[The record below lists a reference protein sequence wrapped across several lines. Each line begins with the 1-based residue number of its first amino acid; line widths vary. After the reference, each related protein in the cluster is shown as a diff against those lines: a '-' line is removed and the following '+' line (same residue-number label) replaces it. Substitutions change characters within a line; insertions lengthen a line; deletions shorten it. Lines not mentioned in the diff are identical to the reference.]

1 VTSTDDFSQQPTS
14 LLSDVE
20 DNGPADDGPRQ
31 GGLGLGL
38 LVLRLALGVT
48 MGAHGLQ
55 HLFGLF
61 GGPGVGGFARVLETF
76 GYHKQTT
83 LLSWITGITELGGGV
98 LVVVGLF
105 TPLAAAGL
113 LGVAAN
119 AVYAKFHGG
128 FFEGQGQGFEL
139 ELVLGAAALSLL
151 FTGSGP
157 ISLERNTPW
166 RRRPLP
172 LGLVSLLLA
181 AAASVVVI
189 VLTR

>member
-1 VTSTDDFSQQPTS
+1 MSSGDDFSQQPTS
-14 LLSDVE
+14 VLSGVE
-20 DNGPADDGPRQ
+20 DDRSDDTPRQ

-38 LVLRLALGVT
+38 LILRLALGVT

-61 GGPGVGGFARVLETF
+61 GGPGIGGFARVLETY

-83 LLSWITGITELGGGV
+83 LLSWITGITEVGGGV
-98 LVVVGLF
+98 LVIVGLF

-128 FFEGQGQGFEL
+128 FFEGSGRGFEF
-139 ELVLGAAALSLL
+139 ELLLAASALSLL

-166 RRRPLP
+166 RKRPLP

-181 AAASVVVI
+181 AAAAVVVI

>member
-1 VTSTDDFSQQPTS
+1 MTSQGDDYQTS
-14 LLSDVE
+14 LLSGVE
-20 DNGPADDGPRQ
+20 DSSGDDTDEPRQ
-31 GGLGLGL
+31 AGLGLGL
-38 LVLRLALGVT
+38 LVLRLGLGVI

-55 HLFGLF
+55 HLFGAF
-61 GGPGVGGFARVLETF
+61 GGPGVGGFAHVLEMF

-83 LLSWITGITELGGGV
+83 LLSWITGVTEVAGGALV
-98 LVVVGLF
+98 LVGLF

-119 AVYAKFHGG
+119 VVYAKFHGG
-128 FFEGQGQGFEL
+128 FFVGDGKGFEF
-139 ELVLGAAALSLL
+139 ELLLGLVALALV
-151 FTGSGP
+151 FTGAGR

-166 RRRPLP
+166 RKRPLP

>member
-1 VTSTDDFSQQPTS
+1 VSSGDDFSQQPTS

-20 DNGPADDGPRQ
+20 DDGPGDAPRQ

-38 LVLRLALGVT
+38 LILRVALGVT

-83 LLSWITGITELGGGV
+83 LLSWITGVTEVGGGV
-98 LVVVGLF
+98 LVIVGLF

-113 LGVAAN
+113 LGVAAS

-128 FFEGQGQGFEL
+128 FFEGKGQGFEF
-139 ELVLGAAALSLL
+139 ELLLAAAALSLL

-181 AAASVVVI
+181 AAAAVVVI

>member
-1 VTSTDDFSQQPTS
+1 
-14 LLSDVE
+14 
-20 DNGPADDGPRQ
+20 
-31 GGLGLGL
+31 
-38 LVLRLALGVT
+38 
-48 MGAHGLQ
+48 M
-55 HLFGLF
+55 
-61 GGPGVGGFARVLETF
+61 
-76 GYHKQTT
+76 
-83 LLSWITGITELGGGV
+83 TEVGGGV
-98 LVVVGLF
+98 LVIVGLF

-119 AVYAKFHGG
+119 IVYAKFHGG
-128 FFEGQGQGFEL
+128 FFEQQGQGFEF
-139 ELVLGAAALSLL
+139 ELLLGATALSLL

-181 AAASVVVI
+181 AAAAVVVI

>member
-1 VTSTDDFSQQPTS
+1 MSSGDDFSQQPTS
-14 LLSDVE
+14 VLSGVE
-20 DNGPADDGPRQ
+20 DDGADDTPRQ
-31 GGLGLGL
+31 RGLGLGL
-38 LVLRLALGVT
+38 LVLRLALGAT

-61 GGPGVGGFARVLETF
+61 GGPGIGGFARVLETF

-83 LLSWITGITELGGGV
+83 LLSWITGVTEVAGGV
-98 LVVVGLF
+98 LVIVGLF

-128 FFEGQGQGFEL
+128 FFERQGQGFEL
-139 ELVLGAAALSLL
+139 ELLLAAAALSLL
-151 FTGSGP
+151 FTGAGP

-166 RRRPLP
+166 RKRPLP

-181 AAASVVVI
+181 AAAAVVVI

>member
-1 VTSTDDFSQQPTS
+1 VTSADDFSQQPTS

-20 DNGPADDGPRQ
+20 DNGPADDRPRQ

-105 TPLAAAGL
+105 TPLAVAGL

-128 FFEGQGQGFEL
+128 FFEGQGQGFEF

-151 FTGSGP
+151 FTGAGP

>member
-1 VTSTDDFSQQPTS
+1 MSSGDEFSQQPTS
-14 LLSDVE
+14 LLSGVE
-20 DNGPADDGPRQ
+20 DDGADDTPRQ

-61 GGPGVGGFARVLETF
+61 GGPGISGFARVLETF

-83 LLSWITGITELGGGV
+83 LLSWITGVTEVGGGV
-98 LVVVGLF
+98 LLIVGLF

-119 AVYAKFHGG
+119 AVFAKFHGG
-128 FFEGQGQGFEL
+128 FFTGQGQGFEL
-139 ELVLGAAALSLL
+139 ELLLGAAALSLL
-151 FTGSGP
+151 FTGAGP

-166 RRRPLP
+166 RKRPLP

-181 AAASVVVI
+181 TAATVVVI
-189 VLTR
+189 ILTR

>member
-1 VTSTDDFSQQPTS
+1 MSSGDDFSQQPTS
-14 LLSDVE
+14 LLSGVE
-20 DNGPADDGPRQ
+20 DDGSDDTPRQ

-38 LVLRLALGVT
+38 LILRLALGVT

-61 GGPGVGGFARVLETF
+61 GGPGIGGYARVLETF

-83 LLSWITGITELGGGV
+83 LLSWITGITEVGGGV
-98 LVVVGLF
+98 LVIVGLF

-128 FFEGQGQGFEL
+128 FFEGSGQGFEF
-139 ELVLGAAALSLL
+139 ELLLAASALSLL

-166 RRRPLP
+166 RKRPLP

-181 AAASVVVI
+181 AAAAVVVI

>member
-1 VTSTDDFSQQPTS
+1 VTSQGDDYQTS
-14 LLSDVE
+14 LLSGVE
-20 DNGPADDGPRQ
+20 DSSGDDTDEPRQ
-31 GGLGLGL
+31 SGLGLGL
-38 LVLRLALGVT
+38 LVLRLGLGVI

-55 HLFGLF
+55 HLFGAF
-61 GGPGVGGFARVLETF
+61 GGPGVGGFAHVLEMF

-83 LLSWITGITELGGGV
+83 LLSWITGVTEVAGGALV
-98 LVVVGLF
+98 LVGLF

-119 AVYAKFHGG
+119 VVYAKFHGG
-128 FFEGQGQGFEL
+128 FFVGDGKGFEF
-139 ELVLGAAALSLL
+139 ELLLGLVALALV
-151 FTGSGP
+151 FTGAGR

-166 RRRPLP
+166 RKRPLP

>member
-1 VTSTDDFSQQPTS
+1 MTSQGDDHQTS
-14 LLSDVE
+14 LLSGVE
-20 DNGPADDGPRQ
+20 ESENNDYGESRQ
-31 GGLGLGL
+31 GGLGFGLLILRLGL
-38 LVLRLALGVT
+38 GAI

-55 HLFGLF
+55 HLFGVF
-61 GGPGVGGFARVLETF
+61 GGPGVGGFAHVLEMY

-83 LLSWITGITELGGGV
+83 LLSWVTGVTEVAGSA
-98 LVVVGLF
+98 LVIVGLF

-128 FFEGQGQGFEL
+128 FFLGTGQGWEFEL
-139 ELVLGAAALSLL
+139 LLGLCALTLI
-151 FTGSGP
+151 FTGSGR
-157 ISLERNTPW
+157 ISLETNTPW
-166 RRRPLP
+166 RKRPLP
-172 LGLVSLLLA
+172 LGFISLLLA

>member
-1 VTSTDDFSQQPTS
+1 MSSGDDVSQQPTS
-14 LLSDVE
+14 LLSGVE
-20 DNGPADDGPRQ
+20 DDRPDDTPRQ

-38 LVLRLALGVT
+38 LILRLALGVT

-61 GGPGVGGFARVLETF
+61 GGPGIGGFARVLETY

-83 LLSWITGITELGGGV
+83 LLSWITGITEVGGGV
-98 LVVVGLF
+98 LVIVGLF

-119 AVYAKFHGG
+119 AVYAKFRGG
-128 FFEGQGQGFEL
+128 FFEGSGQGFEF
-139 ELVLGAAALSLL
+139 ELLLAASALSLL

-166 RRRPLP
+166 RKRPLP

-181 AAASVVVI
+181 AAAAVVVI

>member
-1 VTSTDDFSQQPTS
+1 MTSQGDDYQTS
-14 LLSDVE
+14 LLSGVE
-20 DNGPADDGPRQ
+20 DSSGDATDEPRQ
-31 GGLGLGL
+31 AGLGLGL
-38 LVLRLALGVT
+38 LVLRLGLGVI

-55 HLFGLF
+55 HLFGAF
-61 GGPGVGGFARVLETF
+61 GGPGVGGFAHVLEMF

-83 LLSWITGITELGGGV
+83 LLSWITGVTEVAGGALV
-98 LVVVGLF
+98 LVGLF

-119 AVYAKFHGG
+119 VVYAKFHGG
-128 FFEGQGQGFEL
+128 FFVGDGKGFEF
-139 ELVLGAAALSLL
+139 ELLLGLVALALV
-151 FTGSGP
+151 FTGAGR

-166 RRRPLP
+166 RKRPLP

>member
-1 VTSTDDFSQQPTS
+1 VTSQGDDYQTS
-14 LLSDVE
+14 LLSGVE
-20 DNGPADDGPRQ
+20 DSSGDDTGEPRQ
-31 GGLGLGL
+31 SGLGLGL
-38 LVLRLALGVT
+38 LVLRLGLGVI

-55 HLFGLF
+55 HLFGAF
-61 GGPGVGGFARVLETF
+61 GGPGVGGFAHVLEMF

-83 LLSWITGITELGGGV
+83 LLSWITGVTEVAGGALV
-98 LVVVGLF
+98 LVGLF

-119 AVYAKFHGG
+119 VVYAKFHGG
-128 FFEGQGQGFEL
+128 FFVGDGKGFEF
-139 ELVLGAAALSLL
+139 ELLLGLVALALV
-151 FTGSGP
+151 FTGAGR

-166 RRRPLP
+166 RKRPLP

>member
-1 VTSTDDFSQQPTS
+1 MTSQGDDYQTS
-14 LLSDVE
+14 LLSGVE
-20 DNGPADDGPRQ
+20 DSSGDDTDEPRQ
-31 GGLGLGL
+31 SGLGLGL
-38 LVLRLALGVT
+38 LVLRLGLGVI

-55 HLFGLF
+55 HLFGAF
-61 GGPGVGGFARVLETF
+61 GGPGVGGFAHVLEMF

-83 LLSWITGITELGGGV
+83 LLSWITGVTEVAGGALV
-98 LVVVGLF
+98 LVGLF

-119 AVYAKFHGG
+119 VVYAKFHGG
-128 FFEGQGQGFEL
+128 FFVGDGKGFEF
-139 ELVLGAAALSLL
+139 ELLLGLVALALV
-151 FTGSGP
+151 FTGAGR

-166 RRRPLP
+166 RKRPLP

>member
-1 VTSTDDFSQQPTS
+1 MTSADDFSQQPTS
-14 LLSDVE
+14 VLSGVE
-20 DNGPADDGPRQ
+20 DDGPVDDGPRQ

-38 LVLRLALGVT
+38 LILRLAIGVT

-61 GGPGVGGFARVLETF
+61 GGPGIGGFARMLETF

-83 LLSWITGITELGGGV
+83 LLSWITGITELAGGA

-128 FFEGQGQGFEL
+128 FFEGQGQGFEF
-139 ELVLGAAALSLL
+139 ELVLGLGALSLL
-151 FTGSGP
+151 FTGAGP

>member
-1 VTSTDDFSQQPTS
+1 VSSGDDISQQPTS
-14 LLSDVE
+14 LLSGVE
-20 DNGPADDGPRQ
+20 DDGADDTPRQ

-38 LVLRLALGVT
+38 LILRLALGAT

-61 GGPGVGGFARVLETF
+61 GGPGIGGFARVLETF

-83 LLSWITGITELGGGV
+83 LLSWITGITELAGGV
-98 LVVVGLF
+98 LVIIGLF

-113 LGVAAN
+113 LGVMAN

-128 FFEGQGQGFEL
+128 FFEGGQGQGFEF
-139 ELVLGAAALSLL
+139 ELLLGASALSLL

-166 RRRPLP
+166 RKRPLP

-181 AAASVVVI
+181 AAAAVVVI

>member
-1 VTSTDDFSQQPTS
+1 MSSGDDFSQQPTS
-14 LLSDVE
+14 LLSGVDE
-20 DNGPADDGPRQ
+20 DRSDDTPRQ

-38 LVLRLALGVT
+38 LILRLALGAT

-61 GGPGVGGFARVLETF
+61 GGPGIGGFARVLETY

-98 LVVVGLF
+98 LLIVGLF

-128 FFEGQGQGFEL
+128 FFEGSGQGFEF
-139 ELVLGAAALSLL
+139 ELLLAASALSLL

-166 RRRPLP
+166 RKRPLP

-181 AAASVVVI
+181 AAAAVVVI